1 MPKYLIQVTYSDDA
15 LADLV
20 RNPEDRGAVITELF
34 ERLGGKVEAFYHSLG
49 EYDLVLIAE
58 FPDNETVAAIQIAV
72 RAAGVEKDQ
81 KITTL
86 LCQGRSGKR
95 AKKGGQLGLSA
106 PQLAIGL
113 RVDFLLRFEPASE
126 SHGVEMAGRFKC
138 RVTAVFVSNQT
149 LLHGNIE
156 PLSLSS

>member
-86 LCQGRSGKR
+86 LSREEAVNALKR
-95 AKKGGQLGLSA
+95 AG
-106 PQLAIGL
+106 
-113 RVDFLLRFEPASE
+113 
-126 SHGVEMAGRFKC
+126 
-138 RVTAVFVSNQT
+138 
-149 LLHGNIE
+149 
-156 PLSLSS
+156 SSGYQPPS